1 MPNAPASL
9 LYLEN
14 VYKYYGPKIVLE
26 NIALAATQRTFCSV
40 VGPSGCGKST
50 LFRLILG
57 EEPQS
62 SGVIAI
68 DGAEVIAPGTDR
80 GIVYQRYSLYP
91 HLSVLE
97 NVMLG
102 RNLRTGFAER
112 LKRRAEF
119 RDEAM
124 KFLQRVRLAE
134 HAQKFPHELS
144 GGMQQRVAIAQAL
157 ITNPKILMMDEP
169 FGALDPETREAMQVF
184 LLELWEEH
192 RMTIFFVTHD
202 MEEAVFLGTR
212 VLVLS
217 QYYTDDR
224 GDDPAVRRGSRI
236 VGDYLLPSAVNSTK
250 VKTSAQFLALTEEI
264 RQVGFNSEHLRHIDN
279 FNMTHPDSFRTL
291 TPEESNRVRRLGEDT
306 Q

>member
-1 MPNAPASL
+1 MASASTSL
-9 LYLEN
+9 LYLED
-14 VYKYYGPKIVLE
+14 VYKLYGPKIVLE
-26 NIALAATQRTFCSV
+26 NVDLAASAGTFCSV

-57 EEPQS
+57 EELPS
-62 SGVIAI
+62 SGVISI
-68 DGAEVIAPGTDR
+68 DGAEVIAPGSDR

-91 HLSVLE
+91 HLTVLE

-102 RNLRTGFAER
+102 RNLRTGFTER

-124 KFLQRVRLAE
+124 KYLARVRLAE
-134 HAQKFPHELS
+134 HAQKYPHELS
-144 GGMQQRVAIAQAL
+144 GGMQQRVAITQAL

-169 FGALDPETREAMQVF
+169 FGALDPETRETMQVF

-217 QYYTDDR
+217 QYYIDDR
-224 GDDPAVRRGSRI
+224 GSDPAIQRGSRI
-236 VGDYLLPSAVNSTK
+236 VADYQLPTAVNSTR
-250 VKTSAQFLALTEEI
+250 VKTSPEFLALTAEI
-264 RQVGFNSEHLRHIDN
+264 RQFGFNPEHLRHVDQ
-279 FNMTHPDSFRTL
+279 FNMTHPDSFQTL
-291 TPEESNRVRRLGEDT
+291 TPDESNRVRRLGEDT

>member
-1 MPNAPASL
+1 MASAPPNL
-9 LYLEN
+9 LHIEDL
-14 VYKYYGPKIVLE
+14 YKYYGQKIVLDDVD
-26 NIALAATQRTFCSV
+26 LAASPGTFCSV

-57 EEPQS
+57 EETPT
-62 SGVIAI
+62 SGEIFI
-68 DGAEVIAPGTDR
+68 DGAEVTAPGTDR

-91 HLSVLE
+91 HLTVVE

-102 RNLRTGFAER
+102 RNLRIGLFER
-112 LKRRAEF
+112 VQRRAEF

-124 KFLQRVRLAE
+124 KYLERVRLAE
-134 HAQKFPHELS
+134 HAQKYPHELS

-169 FGALDPETREAMQVF
+169 FGALDPETRETMQVF
-184 LLELWEEH
+184 LLELWDEH
-192 RMTIFFVTHD
+192 RMSIFFVTHD
-202 MEEAVFLGTR
+202 MEEAVYLGTR

-224 GDDPAVRRGSRI
+224 GNGPAVKRGSRI
-236 VGDYLLPSAVNSTK
+236 VADYHLPSAVNSTK
-250 VKTSAQFLALTEEI
+250 VKNSKEFLELIDEI
-264 RQVGFNSEHLRHIDN
+264 RQVGFNPEHLQHVTQ
-279 FNMTHPDSFRTL
+279 FNLKHPDSFQTL
-291 TPEESNRVRRLGEDT
+291 ATKESGRVTKPDEDT